1 MKNIRTFLLVAVGL
15 VGLAVS
21 GPVALS
27 DTTQNQQH
35 SAERAQVMDK
45 RAPRHLA
52 HGPLIQPPPFP
63 EDPLP
68 SPFDLCM
75 TSCKAKKN
83 QTDAACTAWCKR
95 HGSVATAQI

>member
-1 MKNIRTFLLVAVGL
+1 MKHIRTFLLVAVGI

-45 RAPRHLA
+45 RPPRRLLHVPE
-52 HGPLIQPPPFP
+52 GPITLPPFP
-63 EDPLP
+63 DNPRL
-68 SPFDLCM
+68 SPFELCM
-75 TSCKAKKN
+75 TSCKATNKH
-83 QTDAACTAWCKR
+83 TDAACTAWCKKQT
-95 HGSVATAQI
+95 S